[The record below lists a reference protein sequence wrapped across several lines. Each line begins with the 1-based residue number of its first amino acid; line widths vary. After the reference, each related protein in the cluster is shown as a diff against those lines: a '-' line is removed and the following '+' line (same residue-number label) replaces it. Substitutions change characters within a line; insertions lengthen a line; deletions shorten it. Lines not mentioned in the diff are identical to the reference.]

1 LLVSPRAELAPAAD
15 DGGEWEVR
23 DRGALRFRAPLDA
36 YRVSV
41 LWKADVYP
49 NEDER
54 ARQCARALSLED
66 VARVFDA
73 DLAARREPLRFD
85 LACLGDA
92 GFAQAVAELYP
103 EAAPLDALPSFFD
116 PA

>member
-1 LLVSPRAELAPAAD
+1 VSPRAELAPAE
-15 DGGEWEVR
+15 DGSGEWEVR
-23 DRGALRFRAPLDA
+23 DRGVLRFRAPLDD

-49 NEDER
+49 NEAER
-54 ARQCARALSLED
+54 ARQCAQALSLAD

-85 LACLGDA
+85 LARLGDA
-92 GFAQAVAELYP
+92 GFAKAVAELYP